1 VKVFPVGLDREQGSQ
16 YCLAWVRG
24 HCTVF
29 GIGSY
34 GLEQHATFWCFV
46 VQLLKDAKMAVNT
59 LTAGVSFGVSSTL
72 VMADV
77 SYLYIVLL

>member
-24 HCTVF
+24 HCTF
-29 GIGSY
+29 WDWELY
-34 GLEQHATFWCFV
+34 LEQHATFWCFV

-59 LTAGVSFGVSSTL
+59 LIAGVSFGVSSTL